1 MITFV
6 QVVLIIGALCGGAFA
21 FDLLEK
27 GNNAGGIGSDVLRG
41 CGARTR
47 CHARVE
53 GQEVAWNFYS
63 SG

>member
-27 GNNAGGIGSDVLRG
+27 GNNAGGIGSDVLAV
-41 CGARTR
+41 ARLALVVTLELKVKR
-47 CHARVE
+47 
-53 GQEVAWNFYS
+53 
-63 SG
+63 